1 MVPMVEHRGPR
12 GSKLET
18 VIVSLIGAAI
28 IGALWVWFLYQ
39 ASDR

>member
-18 VIVSLIGAAI
+18 VIVSLIGVVLL
-28 IGALWVWFLYQ
+28 GTLWLWFLYQ
-39 ASDR
+39 ASER